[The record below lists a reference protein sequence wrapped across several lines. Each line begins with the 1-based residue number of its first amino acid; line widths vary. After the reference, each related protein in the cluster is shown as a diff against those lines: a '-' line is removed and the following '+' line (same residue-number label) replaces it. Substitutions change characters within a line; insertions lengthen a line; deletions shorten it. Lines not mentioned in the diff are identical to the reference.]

1 MENSKSYQSITS
13 VFLFKGAFLPRFI
26 LVQLALSGALEGT
39 QQLRQ
44 WLLTYDVGCEL
55 IANMLERWKEWELPP
70 ELLPIIERL
79 KVLLPQLHML
89 AHKESCQTEFALC
102 YKEGTGHSNGET
114 VETLW
119 AKHNMVGLS
128 TREMNGGARH
138 DALND
143 FFNSWNWYKTETR
156 GVF

>member
-1 MENSKSYQSITS
+1 M
-13 VFLFKGAFLPRFI
+13 FLPRFI

-44 WLLTYDVGCEL
+44 WLLTYNVGCEL
-55 IANMLERWKEWELPP
+55 IANVLERWKEWELPP
-70 ELLPIIERL
+70 GLLPIIERL

-119 AKHNMVGLS
+119 AEHNMVGLS